1 MGLGRAAESLVQ
13 IATRQGFA
21 VAASGPNR
29 FRFAKTFRP
38 TWANVLTLV
47 LAPFMGLG
55 LLFLL
60 VKRTEACEAILIED
74 RAGVRINLSG
84 DVSPALFVAIHEE
97 LSSGESTAIPV
108 PMPTAFAPQ
117 AVLPLAPAPTNA
129 PYPAPI
135 GASFST
141 PSFTAPDDRT
151 MTVAQL
157 AAMRLPESDRTMT
170 VAQMAAMRTTV
181 APSLRFIDG
190 RMVPVG
196 AGLVLGR
203 NPDADAQLP
212 SAQLVPVNDPSL
224 SKTHASFGPTSRGIW
239 VQDHHST
246 NGTSVQ
252 LEGSTTMCQ
261 PGARVEVPIGGAVVL
276 GEVHLAVVADAR

>member
-13 IATRQGFA
+13 IATSQGFA

-84 DVSPALFVAIHEE
+84 DVSPGLFVAIHDA
-97 LSSGESTAIPV
+97 LSSGESDAMSM

-117 AVLPLAPAPTNA
+117 AVPPPTLANALHPAPMAAPA
-129 PYPAPI
+129 
-135 GASFST
+135 ST
-141 PSFTAPDDRT
+141 PSFAAPDDRT

-157 AAMRLPESDRTMT
+157 AAMRAPENDRTMT

-203 NPDADAQLP
+203 NPDGDAQLP

-224 SKTHASFGPTSRGIW
+224 SKTHASFGPTPRGIW

-261 PGARVEVPIGGAVVL
+261 PGARVEVPIGAAVVL